1 MLSFTDTK
9 RVLLITNTGDPPTM
23 QAELHVYYSNG
34 TVDNFCGTKIFTASN
49 LRRWAKALVQDED
62 IDSATLYVKQD
73 DGTETPEYY

>member
-1 MLSFTDTK
+1 
-9 RVLLITNTGDPPTM
+9 M

-49 LRRWAKALVQDED
+49 LRRWAKALVQDAD

>member
-1 MLSFTDTK
+1 
-9 RVLLITNTGDPPTM
+9 M

-49 LRRWAKALVQDED
+49 LRRWAKTLVRNAD